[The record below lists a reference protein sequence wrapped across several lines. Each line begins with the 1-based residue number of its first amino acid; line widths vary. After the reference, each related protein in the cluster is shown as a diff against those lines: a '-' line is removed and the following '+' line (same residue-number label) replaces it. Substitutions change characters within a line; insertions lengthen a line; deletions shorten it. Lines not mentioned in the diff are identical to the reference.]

1 MHSFPDIQYNKSKEC
16 LELLIYIVYFY
27 HDSRV
32 LNQRS
37 KFAFYFKKNFRAI
50 FRILNFN
57 ALHKRHFSSK
67 RLIEQVLLTICL
79 LMLANKSFPIKG
91 MTLANE
97 HSLTYF
103 NRY

>member
-1 MHSFPDIQYNKSKEC
+1 MKSVMERMFRIID
-16 LELLIYIVYFY
+16 LYFLLLSYF
-27 HDSRV
+27 RV

-37 KFAFYFKKNFRAI
+37 KFAFYFETNFRAI